1 MSGSAF
7 TGDRKAPMKT
17 FLAGY
22 EKKFI
27 LANVD
32 KFPKW
37 IEGYHLTL
45 TTILW
50 SAGMVGFGY
59 LAKSNIHWL
68 WASSIMLVLQWFT
81 DCFDG
86 ALGRSRDT
94 GIPKWGFFMDHLLDF
109 VFMACIFIGYS
120 FLLQGIQRDIILIL
134 ASVFG
139 TFMVSSFLGFGATG
153 EFKITYFGTG
163 PTEIRIWFIVLNAVL
178 IFCGTKW
185 IEKFM
190 IYILLIS
197 LAVLFVVIFRTQKYI
212 WKIDMQDKANRNAIY

>member
-1 MSGSAF
+1 MQTNTF
-7 TGDRKAPMKT
+7 TGDKKAPMKT
-17 FLAGY
+17 LLASA

-27 LANVD
+27 LNNVQ
-32 KFPKW
+32 KFPAW

-50 SAGMVGFGY
+50 SIGLIFFGY
-59 LAKSNIHWL
+59 MAKNNLHWL
-68 WASSIMLVLQWFT
+68 WLSSLMLVLQWFT

-86 ALGRSRDT
+86 ALGRHRDT

-120 FLLQGIQRDIILIL
+120 FLLTGVQRDIIFLLIP
-134 ASVFG
+134 VFG
-139 TFMVSSFLGFGATG
+139 TFMVSSFLSFGATG
-153 EFKITYFGTG
+153 DFKITYLGTG
-163 PTEIRIWFIVLNAVL
+163 PTEIRIWFIVLNTVL

-190 IYILLIS
+190 IYILIIS
-197 LAVLFVVIFRTQKYI
+197 IIVLCVIIFRTQKYI
-212 WKIDMQDKANRNAIY
+212 WKIDMQDKMNRMQ